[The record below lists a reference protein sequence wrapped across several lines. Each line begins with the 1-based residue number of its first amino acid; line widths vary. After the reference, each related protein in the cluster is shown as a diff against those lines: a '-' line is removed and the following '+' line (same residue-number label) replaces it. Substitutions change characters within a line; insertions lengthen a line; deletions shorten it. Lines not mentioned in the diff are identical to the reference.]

1 MFNSFKCYALFVLTA
16 GDVEDLNFY
25 IKGDYMRVQF
35 LIKKWTHYYS
45 SVNSL
50 NGALYNLSY
59 DSVQHTLS
67 LISNIYLFII
77 FIF

>member
-25 IKGDYMRVQF
+25 IKGDCMRVQF
-35 LIKKWTHYYS
+35 LIKKWTQYYS

-50 NGALYNLSY
+50 NGALYKPELWQCATYTFFN
-59 DSVQHTLS
+59 
-67 LISNIYLFII
+67 NK
-77 FIF
+77 